1 MINIILVINHFGCE
15 NSINV
20 TTLSEVAR
28 RMLRRKQSGPI
39 LEWQASCTWHRQR
52 VTPLLCEGLTCLWT
66 FVFKWHVT
74 CHFGVKAA

>member
-28 RMLRRKQSGPI
+28 RMLRRKVWSHLGVASK
-39 LEWQASCTWHRQR
+39 LHVAQA
-52 VTPLLCEGLTCLWT
+52 
-66 FVFKWHVT
+66 T
-74 CHFGVKAA
+74 CHATPV